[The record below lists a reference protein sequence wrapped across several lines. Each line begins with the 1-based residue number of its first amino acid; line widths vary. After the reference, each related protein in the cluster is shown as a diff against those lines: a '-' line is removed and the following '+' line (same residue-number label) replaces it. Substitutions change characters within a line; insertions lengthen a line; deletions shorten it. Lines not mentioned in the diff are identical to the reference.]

1 LDHVASSKF
10 SGTLG
15 FAVHITPASSAFN
28 SLRARELR
36 LWASMCK
43 HAPLNGLIDAF
54 FCALCALCADDT
66 AAAGDAAIRALAPG
80 MLVSGYHVLHYRIH
94 ASTTTL
100 YASSS

>member
-1 LDHVASSKF
+1 
-10 SGTLG
+10 
-15 FAVHITPASSAFN
+15 
-28 SLRARELR
+28 
-36 LWASMCK
+36 
-43 HAPLNGLIDAF
+43 LIDAF